1 MEKLKCNECKKDFD
15 YEIIEANG
23 IGNKE
28 KEEINCPYC
37 GDEYRTLMTSGL
49 VTTHRIPREFPA

>member
-1 MEKLKCNECKKDFD
+1 MNVINCKHCKKDFG

-37 GDEYRTLMTSGL
+37 GDEYRYIMTSGL
-49 VTTHRIPREFPA
+49 VRTHRIPREFPT